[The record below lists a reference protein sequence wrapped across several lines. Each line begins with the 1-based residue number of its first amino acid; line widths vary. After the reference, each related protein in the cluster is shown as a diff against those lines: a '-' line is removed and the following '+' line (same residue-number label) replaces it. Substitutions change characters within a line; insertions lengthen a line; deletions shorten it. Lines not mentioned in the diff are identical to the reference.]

1 LLHQSA
7 TTIFNRGQS
16 AVDEERALLD
26 RLFDRLWPLLRS
38 ITGPGIEQSFAMVG
52 EHIPLIVEKVPSGT
66 QVFDWIV
73 PDEWHCRSA
82 RLTGP
87 DGAVVCDMATSNL
100 HVVNYSAPV
109 DQELMLSD
117 LQGHLHSLPTLPD
130 AIPYVTSYYNRTWG
144 FCLSDKVRRDLPEG
158 RYHARIDSEFVKGGV
173 PFAEAVLKGETER
186 EILLSSYLCHPSVA
200 NNELSGPLALV
211 GLYRRI
217 ATWPR
222 RRYTYRFVLNPETI
236 GSLCYLSRRA
246 ALLRQAMVAGLILT
260 CVGGSAATLSYK
272 LSRREDSLLDRLVAH
287 RARHDANLA
296 KVRPFSA
303 ISGSDERQYCSPGF
317 NLPVGQMARSI
328 YGEYPG
334 YHNSLDDKAFMG
346 IDTVVGSINEIE
358 AILADLEIAGWFI
371 NLAPHGEPQLGRRGL
386 YPNMNSPATRG
397 HSADEVI
404 DGRIFLERLLTVLS
418 YSDGKRDMIWTA
430 DRLGCPVGALRPVI
444 ERLEA
449 SGLLRLGGK
458 LDD

>member
-1 LLHQSA
+1 MISNREPSA
-7 TTIFNRGQS
+7 SDQ
-16 AVDEERALLD
+16 ERVLLD

-38 ITGPGIEQSFAMVG
+38 ITGPGIEQSLAIVG
-52 EHIPLIVEKVPSGT
+52 EHIPLTVEKVPSGT

-87 DGAVVCDMATSNL
+87 DGAVVCDLATSNL
-100 HVVNYSAPV
+100 HVLNYSAPV
-109 DQELMLSD
+109 DQELTLAE
-117 LQGHLHSLPTLPD
+117 LQPHLHSLPALPD
-130 AIPYVTSYYNRTWG
+130 AVPYVTSYYNRTWG
-144 FCLSDKVRRDLPEG
+144 FCLSDNVRRALPDG
-158 RYHARIDSEFVKGGV
+158 RYRARIDSNFVKGGV
-173 PFAEAVLKGETER
+173 PFAEAVLKGETEQ

-217 ATWPR
+217 SAWPR
-222 RRYTYRFVLNPETI
+222 RRYTYRFVINPETI

-246 ALLRQAMVAGLILT
+246 EHLRRTMVAGLVLT
-260 CVGGSAATLSYK
+260 CVGGSAAALSYK
-272 LSRREDSLLDRLVAH
+272 LSRREDSLLDRLVMH
-287 RARHDANLA
+287 RASNTSDPTGTPT
-296 KVRPFSA
+296 VRAFSA

-317 NLPVGQMARSI
+317 NLPVGQIARSI

-346 IDTVVGSINEIE
+346 IDTVARSIDEIE
-358 AILADLEIAGWFI
+358 RLLGDLEIAGRFI
-371 NLAPHGEPQLGRRGL
+371 NLAPFGEPQLGRRGL

-397 HSADEVI
+397 HSADEVV
-404 DGRIFLERLLTVLS
+404 DGRVFLERLLTVLS

-430 DRLGCPVGALRPVI
+430 DRIGCRVGALRPVI
-444 ERLEA
+444 ERLET
-449 SGLLRLGGK
+449 SGLLRLGGQA
-458 LDD
+458 DD